1 MDHVEFDFYGDFTEP
16 LINFFLKCNYDL
28 KKKTTFG
35 GTEFPPELFQVP
47 KSLGG
52 KERDY
57 PEKSPK
63 SKPLEQ
69 ATQVKKVIKA

>member
-1 MDHVEFDFYGDFTEP
+1 M
-16 LINFFLKCNYDL
+16 
-28 KKKTTFG
+28 
-35 GTEFPPELFQVP
+35 P

-57 PEKSPK
+57 GEKSPK